1 MHLFGLYFVSSCI
14 MKKTILIIALSI
26 CACLASAQGL
36 FKTNTEK
43 ASPVPPKVPASITFA
58 GQVVEL
64 NRSDLIERMDREIL
78 SFAYSHQNSILIL
91 KRSEKF
97 FRRIVPIL
105 KEQRLPEDLKYV
117 MVIESNLDPKA
128 YSSAGAAGL
137 WQFTKTTASEFG
149 LEINS
154 EVDERYNIEKET
166 IAACKFLKKAY
177 EKYNDWMTVAASYN
191 SGQGGT
197 SGRLNAQKQKSALN
211 LWQPTE
217 TSRYMF
223 RLLAV
228 KMLFENPSAFGFDVK
243 ESDKY
248 PYYEP
253 EQVVEVNTPI
263 VNLVDFAEKYC
274 VSYMQLK
281 EANLWLRS
289 DHLTN
294 KAHKTYKIIIPQ
306 NK

>member
-1 MHLFGLYFVSSCI
+1 MRKI
-14 MKKTILIIALSI
+14 ILTIALSV

-36 FKTNTEK
+36 FNTETDNV
-43 ASPVPPKVPASITFA
+43 ATVPPKVPASVTFA
-58 GQVVEL
+58 GQVVDL

-91 KRSEKF
+91 KRSERF
-97 FRRIVPIL
+97 FRQVVPIL
-105 KEQRLPEDLKYV
+105 KEQGLHEDLKYL
-117 MVIESNLDPKA
+117 MVIESNLDTKA

-137 WQFTKTTASEFG
+137 WQFTKATGAEYG

-166 IAACKFLKKAY
+166 LAACKFLKKAY
-177 EKYNDWMTVAASYN
+177 GRFKDWMTVAASYN
-191 SGQGGT
+191 CGQAGT
-197 SGRLNAQKQKSALN
+197 AGRLSSQRQSSALD

-223 RLLAV
+223 RALAA
-228 KMLFENPSAFGFDVK
+228 KMLFENPKSFGFDIAD
-243 ESDKY
+243 SDKY

-253 EQVVEVNTPI
+253 EQVVEVNYPI
-263 VNLVDFAEKYC
+263 PSLVDFAEKHG

-281 EANLWLRS
+281 EANVWLRS
-289 DHLTN
+289 DRLTN
-294 KAHKTYKIIIPQ
+294 KNHKTYKIIIP
-306 NK
+306 KKI